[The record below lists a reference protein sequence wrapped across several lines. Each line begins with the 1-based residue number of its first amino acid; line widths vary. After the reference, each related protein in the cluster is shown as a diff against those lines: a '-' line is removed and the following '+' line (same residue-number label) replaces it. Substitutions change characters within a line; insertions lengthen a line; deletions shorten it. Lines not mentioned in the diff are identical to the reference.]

1 MGGTGSRIRMIPFQC
16 CSGNCQ
22 YSWKTILKRKNEKK
36 NPTSLLIKTIVH
48 LMEIFH
54 DFVFVAA
61 DADLCIAIKNFQ
73 AFYFC
78 EKKE

>member
-1 MGGTGSRIRMIPFQC
+1 MLFWELSVFVEDNPE
-16 CSGNCQ
+16 
-22 YSWKTILKRKNEKK
+22 KEKRKKK
-36 NPTSLLIKTIVH
+36 TTSLLFKTIVH

-61 DADLCIAIKNFQ
+61 DSVLCIAIKNFQ

>member
-1 MGGTGSRIRMIPFQC
+1 MLFWELSVFVEDNPE
-16 CSGNCQ
+16 
-22 YSWKTILKRKNEKK
+22 KEKRK
-36 NPTSLLIKTIVH
+36 PTSLLIKTIVH